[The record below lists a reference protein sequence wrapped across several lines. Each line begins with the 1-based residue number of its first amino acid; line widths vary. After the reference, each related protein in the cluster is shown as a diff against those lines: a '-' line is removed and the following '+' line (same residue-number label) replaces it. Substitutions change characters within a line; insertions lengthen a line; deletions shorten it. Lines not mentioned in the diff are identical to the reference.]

1 MGGKAAM
8 FLVMGFSIIF
18 LVFGNNFNNLSTRSV
33 DNNSNYYIN
42 NMAHNIAVAGANIA
56 ANKVFMDK
64 TWDDGFYHL
73 PYQGGVINV
82 YVTNPDGS
90 TSGGKITICHNYGKH
105 NAHTISIGAPAL
117 PAHLA
122 HGDHIGACGTTA
134 TDMVVIYAEGIYP
147 DPSKISAGEY
157 SDTSSVYV
165 ELQPSTFAK
174 YGNFYDKLSA
184 IPATGDVFEGPFH
197 VNDKMKTY
205 GSPEFFGKVT
215 SKKSLTMYGTKDPIF
230 HGGYENGVDVPRPF
244 DTTGMRVAGSTGGL
258 VLRAPDG
265 SGDEIDVEITLKDK
279 KVEIEILGY
288 DDDDY
293 DDYEDGGPLV
303 KETIKLED
311 INGMIYAEK
320 ANIYL
325 KGTIDGAATIVAS
338 KKGKNGYGNI
348 FQTDDIEYK
357 DDITKKT
364 DSDNMLGL
372 VAEENFRIQYNSDTR
387 HKDIETH
394 ASIFASNGDV
404 GPDDKLR
411 INDGK
416 LASWNILGGVIAHD
430 IRATAYYNWAGNPY
444 KGYKYVHSYD
454 ARFLHTVPPFFPHT
468 QNYEIVSWYE

>member
-33 DNNSNYYIN
+33 DNNSNYYVN
-42 NMAHNIAVAGANIA
+42 NMAHNIAVAGANLA
-56 ANKVFMDK
+56 ANNVFMDK
-64 TWDDGFYHL
+64 TWDAGYYHL
-73 PYQGGVINV
+73 PYQGGIINV
-82 YVTNPDGS
+82 YVTNPLGS
-90 TSGGKITICHNYGKH
+90 SSKVKVCHGVGGH
-105 NAHTISIGAPAL
+105 NAHTISIDASAL

-122 HGDHIGACGTTA
+122 HGDLIGECGALAST
-134 TDMVVIYAEGIYP
+134 MVILYAEGIYP
-147 DPSKISAGEY
+147 DPSSVSAGDY
-157 SDTSSVYV
+157 CDTSSVYV

-215 SKKSLTMYGTKDPIF
+215 SKKTLQMFGTKDPIF
-230 HGGYENGVDVPRPF
+230 HGGYESGVDVPRPF

-265 SGDEIDVEITLKDK
+265 SGDEIDVKIQLKDDD
-279 KVEIEILGY
+279 VEIEILGY
-288 DDDDY
+288 DEDDY
-293 DDYEDGGPLV
+293 TDYEDGGPLI
-303 KETIKLED
+303 KETIKLKD
-311 INGMIYAEK
+311 FNGMIYAEK
-320 ANIYL
+320 ANVYL
-325 KGTIDGAATIVAS
+325 KGQLDGAATIVAT

-357 DDITKKT
+357 DDISKKP

-372 VAEENFRIQYNSDTR
+372 VAEENFRLQYNSDTR
-387 HKDIETH
+387 HKDIITQ

-404 GPDDKLR
+404 GPDDDLR
-411 INDGK
+411 KNDGY
-416 LASWNILGGVIAHD
+416 LSSWKILGGVIAND
-430 IRATAYYNWAGNPY
+430 IRATAYYNFLGLPY

-454 ARFLHTVPPFFPHT
+454 DRFLHTVPPFFPHT